1 MAKQNARVGS
11 SFDDFLA
18 SEDLLEDATALAM
31 KRVIS
36 WQLAQA
42 MKSRGLSKKAMA
54 ERMHT
59 SRSHLDRLLD
69 KNDAGLTLDTL
80 SRAAQALG
88 YRVKIELE
96 DAA

>member
-1 MAKQNARVGS
+1 MSKLNRHVGS
-11 SFDDFLA
+11 DFDGFLA
-18 SEDLLEDATALAM
+18 EEGLLEETTAVAI
-31 KRVIS
+31 KRVIA
-36 WQLAQA
+36 WQIAEA
-42 MKSRGLSKKAMA
+42 MKERGLTKKAMA

-69 KNDAGLTLDTL
+69 ANDTGLTLETL

-88 YRVKIELE
+88 YRVRVEL